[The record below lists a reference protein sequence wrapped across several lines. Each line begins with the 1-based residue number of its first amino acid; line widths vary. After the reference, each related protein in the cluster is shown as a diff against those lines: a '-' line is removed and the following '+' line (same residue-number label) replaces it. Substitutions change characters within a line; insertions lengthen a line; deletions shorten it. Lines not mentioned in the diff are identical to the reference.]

1 VLPFQFFDTRVHRW
15 GYWYFT
21 AKCHMTIS
29 DTAAQRINGLCEDK
43 PGYGLKIQVRAGG
56 CSGLVL
62 KMEITLPTEKDKVMS
77 ITEPSLY

>member
-1 VLPFQFFDTRVHRW
+1 VLPFNYLIQGSLVGVT
-15 GYWYFT
+15 GILLLS
-21 AKCHMTIS
+21 AHMTIS

-62 KMEITLPTEKDKVMS
+62 KMEITLPTRK
-77 ITEPSLY
+77 TR